1 VHLRV
6 PMMRS
11 LRAAGAVA
19 LLGLGC
25 GVPLQVTR
33 LDPLAGDPPPQAG
46 MRFRLARPR
55 FHLQLAMV
63 EKGRPQLVV
72 GQTLDDTPLVFEGQT
87 APSWLADTEVT
98 IAVDADE
105 RLSTASAGEDD
116 HTQDFVEAVIAVA
129 SKAGIRGGPPPS
141 EACAGL
147 SDLKTGL
154 ASFLKEQDARIDARE
169 KAQRSLDACLE
180 TMLNCSARNAELERR
195 AAAVESHRADLD
207 AFARIVLEGEAT
219 PLLDH
224 ENPCF
229 VVTLK
234 EVL

>member
-1 VHLRV
+1 
-6 PMMRS
+6 MMRS
-11 LRAAGAVA
+11 LRAVVAVA
-19 LLGLGC
+19 MLGLGC

-33 LDPLAGDPPPQAG
+33 LDPLAADPPPQAG

-63 EKGRPQLVV
+63 EKGQPQLVV

-105 RLSTASAGEDD
+105 RLSSASAGEDD

-129 SKAGIRGGPPPS
+129 SKAAIRSGPPS
-141 EACAGL
+141 AEACAGL
-147 SDLKTGL
+147 SELSTGL
-154 ASFLKEQDARIDARE
+154 AKFLREQDTRIDARE

-180 TMLNCSARNAELERR
+180 SMLNCSARNAELERR
-195 AAAVESHRADLD
+195 TAAVESHRADLD
-207 AFARIVLEGEAT
+207 AFARISLAGEAT

-224 ENPCF
+224 PNPCF
-229 VVTLK
+229 VVTLQ